1 LKKWLISINMS
12 RKRCVLLLP
21 FAELT
26 LSGWL
31 TQQVGLMT
39 AGGQGQQQQQQQMA
53 EAEGERELKE
63 GEAPKK

>member
-1 LKKWLISINMS
+1 M
-12 RKRCVLLLP
+12 LLLP